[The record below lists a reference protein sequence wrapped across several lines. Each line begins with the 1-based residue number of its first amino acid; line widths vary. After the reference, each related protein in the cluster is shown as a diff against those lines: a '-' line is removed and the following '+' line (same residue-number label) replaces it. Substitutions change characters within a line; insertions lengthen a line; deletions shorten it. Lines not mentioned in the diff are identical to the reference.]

1 MNRDRV
7 AKLSPDPQTKSVKRR
22 STCNACQQAKIR
34 CSHDK
39 PSCRRCQK
47 NNFECVYSMSRRL
60 GRPAKKRDG
69 LQSLMDQQ
77 PGERGR
83 HQPIKRIRYPKKK
96 KVKEEQSQEKLSE
109 DSFLDDGASITFDK
123 IPFDDGAF
131 GTLSGDDAGLQR
143 SLMEGDR
150 EPSFVVPEPIDFSSD
165 TWLQD
170 FAPHPIPD
178 STQEP
183 SLLDT
188 FGVSSPKLDITF
200 ATFSAGLKDLATP
213 VRNYQDTPSD
223 AQGQPPVGYY
233 APQAGFLSPS
243 EGPSQGANGPLSVYP
258 ENVERDLFEWSQS
271 LSSSMENLSSRH
283 AMATD
288 YTGVLGHGKIPARQG
303 EYTSFTSEE
312 MKNSAGPFDAIPR
325 QNQCQCHEQTIGEL
339 MRVNMCASR
348 TGPSIT
354 IDSVLNC
361 QRRLQ
366 QLSDTILQCAV
377 CSKTRVNL
385 LMVVVVS
392 IDSLIT
398 TLEAIIS
405 VESGRLEGLFP
416 EYSEQLLT
424 SYRQDISTS
433 TDSRRFKAGAFH
445 FKAHI
450 DSCPLVVG
458 GFCVPSDE
466 KFFFVKQVLH
476 TRLSGLLAIVRRIR
490 SCTQELLAI
499 SASRGR
505 LIMMMET
512 DRRLQLIMMKM
523 KMLTRR

>member
-1 MNRDRV
+1 M
-7 AKLSPDPQTKSVKRR
+7 LISSVEN
-22 STCNACQQAKIR
+22 C
-34 CSHDK
+34 
-39 PSCRRCQK
+39 
-47 NNFECVYSMSRRL
+47 
-60 GRPAKKRDG
+60 
-69 LQSLMDQQ
+69 
-77 PGERGR
+77 
-83 HQPIKRIRYPKKK
+83 YP
-96 KVKEEQSQEKLSE
+96 
-109 DSFLDDGASITFDK
+109 
-123 IPFDDGAF
+123 
-131 GTLSGDDAGLQR
+131 
-143 SLMEGDR
+143 
-150 EPSFVVPEPIDFSSD
+150 VPEPIDFSSD

-178 STQEP
+178 PIQEP

-213 VRNYQDTPSD
+213 VRNCPETPSD
-223 AQGQPPVGYY
+223 AQNPPFGDYY
-233 APQAGFLSPS
+233 APQADFTRPS
-243 EGPSQGANGPLSVYP
+243 EGAPPGANAPLSVYP

-271 LSSSMENLSSRH
+271 LSSSIDNLSSRH
-283 AMATD
+283 ATATE
-288 YTGVLGHGKIPARQG
+288 YTGVLGQGKIPARQG
-303 EYTSFTSEE
+303 EYSSFTSEE
-312 MKNSAGPFDAIPR
+312 MKNSAGPFDVIPR

-348 TGPSIT
+348 TEPSLT

-433 TDSRRFKAGAFH
+433 TDTRRFKAGAFH

-458 GFCVPSDE
+458 DFCVPSDE

-476 TRLSGLLAIVRRIR
+476 TRLSGLLAIVRKIR